1 MTEETKD
8 DKKGISIE
16 KLKKTGIIII
26 PSLFTIANM
35 AFGFFS
41 IIAASNRNFT
51 LAAWFIIAAI
61 IMDMLDGR
69 VARLVHGESSFGVEI
84 DSLSDWMSFGI
95 APAYLLYAFVIKDYG
110 FWGYPVAFFYTLC
123 GALRLAKYNLK
134 AHFGEE
140 GEGGDCFK
148 GLPIPGAAG
157 ILASFVLTYSMLE
170 VSGSV
175 RDISWIM
182 HQMPFIYGV
191 IPFVM
196 IGLSLLM
203 LSSVPYGAFKKK
215 NVVKPRSIRRLF
227 FILTVIV
234 LIIAYPQNAL
244 FFFFSLYAASGIFM
258 LLFRRLSSLGSSNK
272 LESNK

>member
-1 MTEETKD
+1 MED
-8 DKKGISIE
+8 DNKKNSIE
-16 KLKKTGIIII
+16 KLKKTGMIIL

-61 IMDMLDGR
+61 LMDMLDGR
-69 VARLVHGESSFGVEI
+69 VARLVHSESSFGVEI
-84 DSLSDWMSFGI
+84 DSLADWISFGI
-95 APAYLLYAFVIKDYG
+95 APAFLLYAFVIKDYG

-140 GEGGDCFK
+140 DAKDYFK

-157 ILASFVLTYSMLE
+157 ILASFVLAYSMLE

-175 RDISWIM
+175 RNIKWIM
-182 HQMPFIYGV
+182 HQMPFLYGA
-191 IPFVM
+191 IPFIM
-196 IGLSLLM
+196 IALSLLM

-215 NVVKPRSIRRLF
+215 NVVKPRSLRKLF
-227 FILTVIV
+227 FVLTVIL

-244 FFFFSLYAASGIFM
+244 FFFFSLYVASGIV
-258 LLFRRLSSLGSSNK
+258 LLIFKRISSLRNK
-272 LESNK
+272 